1 MPRRLRWFWV
11 VTTIV
16 LVAIVALVVFT
27 VIPRPPVNRIVNGN
41 LLKVCSTPWPPELP
55 ESESQNVSRREQ
67 FQVILASPGQIARL
81 CVGYTSDNYTG
92 SIMLQPQAQI
102 VAANPGLP
110 SSSSSSS
117 LAITVTV
124 QPAGSVDVPPGVA
137 SCGLSPC
144 GQSVAYV
151 LYTLTIPSST

>member
-11 VTTIV
+11 VTTIA
-16 LVAIVALVVFT
+16 LVAIVALVAFT
-27 VIPRPPVNRIVNGN
+27 IIPRPPVNQIVNGN
-41 LLKVCSTPWPPELP
+41 LLKECSTPSPPELP

-67 FQVILASPGQIARL
+67 FQVILANPGQIARL
-81 CVGYTSDNYTG
+81 CVGYTSDNCTN

-117 LAITVTV
+117 VPINVAV
-124 QPAGSVDVPPGVA
+124 QPAGGVDVPPGIA
-137 SCGLSPC
+137 SSG
-144 GQSVAYV
+144 
-151 LYTLTIPSST
+151 